1 MFDKTYFLF
10 KTTKVYYFFEL
21 CNISPYFFAK
31 YGENQLKRD

>member
-21 CNISPYFFAK
+21 HNYNCSFLSYHADK
-31 YGENQLKRD
+31 Q